1 MSTENIYLSVVRWL
15 DGGGSRTD
23 IMKFSYDEGKITGK
37 AAGSVNGYVNSSFSM
52 NEWNGYLRMVVEQYN
67 DTYSNALYILDET
80 MEICEALQTLPG
92 RNPAVVRLL
101 EDTGYFVTYKNVDPL
116 FSVDLSDPENPR
128 ILGELKVTGSPRTC
142 IFTEKTG
149 FWESAVRRI
158 RIQGPQR
165 ESSFHV
171 RYFRSGKCDGNRE
184 ICDRRHL
191 FLYGPLQLQSRAGRP
206 GEKPHRFF
214 GG

>member
-80 MEICEALQTLPG
+80 MEICGSTVE
-92 RNPAVVRLL
+92 RCV
-101 EDTGYFVTYKNVDPL
+101 
-116 FSVDLSDPENPR
+116 PR
-128 ILGELKVTGSPRTC
+128 
-142 IFTEKTG
+142 
-149 FWESAVRRI
+149 
-158 RIQGPQR
+158 
-165 ESSFHV
+165 
-171 RYFRSGKCDGNRE
+171 
-184 ICDRRHL
+184 
-191 FLYGPLQLQSRAGRP
+191 
-206 GEKPHRFF
+206 EKPCSPSAF
-214 GG
+214 GGHRLFCHL